1 VSDTLESLKRK
12 IDGATELKS
21 MVGAMKALAAA
32 SIGQYETAVAALNAY
47 YRTIE
52 LGLHVC
58 LQNEVV
64 RSAPPPAKKGNP
76 IKINAVVFG
85 SDQGLVGRFN
95 DVLAEYA
102 LKEFKE
108 LKGDKKIWAV
118 GQRIQSRIEDTGVKP
133 EGVFNVPLTVSAIA
147 ALVEEIIIK
156 TELHYKAGETTELY
170 IYNNSPEAGAIY
182 KQVGQRLL
190 PLDEQW
196 LKHIAGIKW
205 PSKNIPEAI
214 NGKEQA
220 IHGLISEYL
229 FVSIYRAC
237 AQSLAAENAARLA
250 SMQRAEKNI
259 NDMKE
264 NLLKQYH
271 HVRQSS
277 IDEEL
282 FDVISGAEELN
293 KKS

>member
-1 VSDTLESLKRK
+1 MSDTLESLQRK

-32 SIGQYETAVAALNAY
+32 SIGQYETAVVALNAY
-47 YRTIE
+47 FRTIE
-52 LGLHVC
+52 LGLRVC
-58 LQNEVV
+58 LKDEAIRPV
-64 RSAPPPAKKGNP
+64 PPPAKKGKP

-95 DVLAEYA
+95 DVLTDYA
-102 LKEFKE
+102 LKTFNG

-118 GQRIQSRIEDTGVKP
+118 GERIQSRIEDAGIKP
-133 EGVFNVPLTVSAIA
+133 EGVFNVPLSVGTITG
-147 ALVEEIIIK
+147 LVEQIIIK
-156 TELHYKAGETTELY
+156 TELQYKAGETTELY
-170 IYNNSPEAGAIY
+170 IYNNCPEAGAIY

-196 LKHIAGIKW
+196 LKQVAGIKW
-205 PSKNIPEAI
+205 PSNNIPEAI
-214 NGKEQA
+214 NGKDQV

-259 NDMKE
+259 DDMKDD
-264 NLLKQYH
+264 LLKQYH

-293 KKS
+293 RKK